1 MTPEPDSIDAGLAGP
16 TAVAPPPAPRVP
28 WTVPQAVAV
37 FALAFLG
44 TIVLTGAASFV
55 VPSTYAVAASLV
67 AFNVSLAAT
76 TVGFVALRHRGSL
89 RLLFGPVRPRL
100 RDVGVGLAAGLGAY
114 LVVNVG
120 FVLLLTALASALGFE
135 VPETQ
140 QGLRE
145 GVADP
150 TAGPLVVASAV
161 LLAPFAE
168 ELFFRGML
176 FQAATR
182 RFGIGGAAAVSAVA
196 FGLAHAEA
204 TGLATVI
211 VFLGI
216 LPLGFLLAWLFAR
229 RGSLLVAMVT
239 HATFNAVG
247 AVGLLTLS

>member
-1 MTPEPDSIDAGLAGP
+1 MTLEPGSFGDFS
-16 TAVAPPPAPRVP
+16 TAPVPPPPALARVP
-28 WTVPQAVAV
+28 WTIPQAVAV

-44 TIVLTGAASFV
+44 TLILTGAASMV

-67 AFNVSLAAT
+67 AFNVSLALT
-76 TVGFVALRHRGSL
+76 TLGFVALRHPGSVH
-89 RLLFGPVRPRL
+89 LLFGSARPSWG
-100 RDVGVGLAAGLGAY
+100 DVGVGLVAGLGAY
-114 LVVNVG
+114 LLINVG
-120 FVLLLTALASALGFE
+120 FVLLLTTIANALGFE

-145 GVADP
+145 GVTDP
-150 TAGPLVVASAV
+150 TSGPFVIASAV
-161 LLAPFAE
+161 LLAPLAE

-176 FQAATR
+176 FQAAAR
-182 RFGIGGAAAVSAVA
+182 RLRLGGAAGVSAVA
-196 FGLAHAEA
+196 FALAHAEA

-216 LPLGFLLAWLFAR
+216 LPLGVLLAWLFAR
-229 RGSLLVAMVT
+229 RGTLLVSMVV